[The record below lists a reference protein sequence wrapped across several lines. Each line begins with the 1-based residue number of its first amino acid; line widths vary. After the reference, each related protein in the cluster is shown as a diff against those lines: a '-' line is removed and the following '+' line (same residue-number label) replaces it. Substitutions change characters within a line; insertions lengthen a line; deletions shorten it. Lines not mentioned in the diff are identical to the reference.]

1 MNMKKLFTIC
11 ALLMMSLL
19 LRAQYS
25 SVMAYDANISSN
37 GHAVVRNMSTTE
49 VITYVMN
56 SGINNFTYENN
67 SSLTYNYVK
76 LLPNIRVMDLR
87 IFSGKAYFCGVNNTT
102 NLGVLGTFD
111 ATLLQSVPNTVPIDY
126 FDVPSI
132 SVLTRLEVYKDLSTG
147 NPRVAAVGYD
157 DGNACGVWAC
167 GRVVDCADFWP
178 GSMTATITMGNSYY
192 GGMYDIEQW
201 FDVVATED
209 WVVLVGYGI
218 MGGQSGLMLRR
229 FPKSNPMDP
238 TEVDNM
244 YFYKLPEIVS
254 WEEVRG
260 VFLKENDIAVVYRG
274 PRDNNVTDYTD
285 FRIFNIS
292 TMKNINSQEYV
303 IPYKS
308 YIWEMA
314 YMEHADRVVVLDNF
328 PSPVY
333 MSNFVYLVPYRT
345 VTYPSVY
352 VNEKEWEFQSVTNL
366 DGDYFVGAGCM
377 HFLLRDA
384 TAAYPAYNIFSP
396 DPYFC
401 PADNELRVEII
412 KDIEPTIFYEPI
424 VNPFPAQAPI
434 PLQSQVDQGTM
445 DVRCISQ

>member
-1 MNMKKLFTIC
+1 
-11 ALLMMSLL
+11 
-19 LRAQYS
+19 
-25 SVMAYDANISSN
+25 
-37 GHAVVRNMSTTE
+37 
-49 VITYVMN
+49 
-56 SGINNFTYENN
+56 
-67 SSLTYNYVK
+67 
-76 LLPNIRVMDLR
+76 MDLR

-102 NLGVLGTFD
+102 NQGVLGTFD

-147 NPRVAAVGYD
+147 NPRVAAVGYND
-157 DGNACGVWAC
+157 DSTCGVWAC

-218 MGGQSGLMLRR
+218 MGGQRGLMLRR

-292 TMKNINSQEYV
+292 TMKNTNSQEYV

-345 VTYPSVY
+345 VTYSSVY

-412 KDIEPTIFYEPI
+412 KDIEPKIFYEPI
-424 VNPFPAQAPI
+424 VNPFPSQAPNS
-434 PLQSQVDQGTM
+434 LLFTVDQGTM

>member
-1 MNMKKLFTIC
+1 MKKLFTIC
-11 ALLMMSLL
+11 ALLMMPLF

-25 SVMAYDANISSN
+25 SVMAYDANITSN
-37 GHAVVRNMSTTE
+37 GHAVVRNLSSTE

-102 NLGVLGTFD
+102 NQGVLGTFD

-132 SVLTRLEVYKDLSTG
+132 SMLTRLEVYKDLSTG
-147 NPRVAAVGYD
+147 NPRVAAVGYN

-178 GSMTATITMGNSYY
+178 GSMTTTITMGNSYY
-192 GGMYDIEQW
+192 GGMNDIEQW

-218 MGGQSGLMLRR
+218 MGGQRGLMLRR
-229 FPKSNPMDP
+229 FPKNNPMDP

-333 MSNFVYLVPYRT
+333 MSNFVYLIPYRT
-345 VTYPSVY
+345 ALYSSVY
-352 VNEKEWEFQSVTNL
+352 VNDKDWEFQSVTNL

-384 TAAYPAYNIFSP
+384 TAVYPAYNLNTPPP
-396 DPYFC
+396 DLC
-401 PADNELRVEII
+401 PADKELRVEII
-412 KDIEPTIFYEPI
+412 ENIEAAKIYEPI